1 MEAERAEAA
10 IRQMQAEA
18 ERAERE
24 ALRAQA
30 LAEKL
35 RALGIDPDQS
45 L

>member
-1 MEAERAEAA
+1 
-10 IRQMQAEA
+10 MQAET

-24 ALRAQA
+24 ALRAQEAIRQAQA

-35 RALGIDPDQS
+35 RALGIDPEQP